1 MDVAVFL
8 VCLASAIAINTYD
21 FVLPWLS
28 HWMWILIKTFELLN
42 MKYDHMI
49 TLKKHMTDADNRMQS
64 T

>member
-42 MKYDHMI
+42 VKYDHMI
-49 TLKKHMTDADNRMQS
+49 TLKKT
-64 T
+64 